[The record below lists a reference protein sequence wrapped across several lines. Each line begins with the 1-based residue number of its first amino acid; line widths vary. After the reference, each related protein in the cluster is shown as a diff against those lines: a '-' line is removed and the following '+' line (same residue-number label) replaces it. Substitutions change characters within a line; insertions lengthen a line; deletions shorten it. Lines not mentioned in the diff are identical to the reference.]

1 VQPRQLVSEPKD
13 SVAVVNSMQGG
24 RQQREVE
31 VVGSA
36 MPLAA
41 CCGVMPL
48 GGDGV
53 VMPPR
58 GDIGAMLVREGDGH
72 EGLFLL

>member
-13 SVAVVNSMQGG
+13 PVAVVNSMQGG

-31 VVGSA
+31 VVGGA

-41 CCGVMPL
+41 GCGVMPL

-53 VMPPR
+53 VMPP
-58 GDIGAMLVREGDGH
+58 
-72 EGLFLL
+72 

>member
-13 SVAVVNSMQGG
+13 PVAVVNSMQGG

-31 VVGSA
+31 VVGGA

-41 CCGVMPL
+41 GCGVMPL
-48 GGDGV
+48 GGDGG

-58 GDIGAMLVREGDGH
+58 GDIGAMLVRGGDGH
-72 EGLFLL
+72 EGLSLL